1 MITEPTLYRL
11 PPEWAPN
18 EYILLSWPHKDSD
31 WAYMLDEVRLCFT
44 QIVKSATRFAKVLI
58 VAPDISEVA
67 NELKDLVNMD
77 RIRMVEM
84 PTNDTWA
91 RDFGMIC
98 SVSEDG
104 RVTINDFKFDG
115 WGLKFASCH
124 DNLITRHILDAGLKS
139 DDATYANRL
148 GFVLEGGSIDI
159 DEEGTLLTTSECLL
173 SPNRNGD
180 LSKSEI
186 ESRLKATLGCKRILW
201 LDHGYLAGDD
211 TDSHV
216 DTLARFLPGK
226 KIAYTACDRPDDE
239 HYTELGKME
248 QQLKGFAES
257 EGYNLVPLPIP
268 DAIYDADRQRLPATY
283 ANFLIINN
291 AVLLPVYGDSYYDE
305 LAISTLKEVL
315 PHYDIVPINCLPLIQ
330 QHGSLHCVTM
340 QIPHGA
346 LK

>member
-1 MITEPTLYRL
+1 MITETSKYRL

-18 EYILLSWPHKDSD
+18 EYILLSWPHKNSD
-31 WAYMLDEVRLCFT
+31 WAYMLEEVKQCFI
-44 QIVKSATRFAKVLI
+44 QIVKAATRYAKVLI

-67 NELKDLVNMD
+67 NDLKDFVNMD

-91 RDFGMIC
+91 RDFGMLC
-98 SVSEDG
+98 SESDDG
-104 RVTINDFKFDG
+104 HIMINDFKFDG
-115 WGLKFASCH
+115 WGLKFAACY
-124 DNLITRHILDAGLKS
+124 DNLITRNIIQSGLKS
-139 DDATYANRL
+139 ENAVYANCL
-148 GFVLEGGSIDI
+148 GFVLEGGAIDI
-159 DEEGTLLTTSECLL
+159 DEDGTLLTTSECLL

-180 LSKSEI
+180 LSKTEI
-186 ESRLKATLGCKRILW
+186 ESRLKAYPGCERILW
-201 LDHGYLAGDD
+201 LDNGYLAGDD

-226 KIAYTACDRPDDE
+226 KIAYTACDRLDDE

-248 QQLKGFAES
+248 QQLKHIAATD
-257 EGYNLVPLPIP
+257 GYELIPLPIP
-268 DAIYDADRQRLPATY
+268 DAIYDVEGQRLPATY

-291 AVLLPVYGDSYYDE
+291 AVLLPVYGNKHYDE
-305 LAISTLKEVL
+305 IAIGKLKTAL
-315 PHYDIVPINCLPLIQ
+315 PKYDIVPINCLPLIQ